1 MRHANSWI
9 ATLAVVCI
17 VLHFVFPMV
26 GLEAQREWPLFVALV
41 GGGGPLVWDLL
52 KQTFAREFG
61 ADFLAGISIVTALIL
76 GEYLA
81 GSVIVLMLSGGEALE
96 DYAVGRASDVL
107 RALADRM
114 PTLAHRKEDG
124 ELVDIAVEDI
134 EIGDEIVV
142 MPHELCPVDGE
153 VVEGRGSMD
162 ESYLTGEPVVV
173 SKAPG
178 SNVLSGAINSDSAI
192 TIRATRRAVD
202 SRYASIMKVMEHAQ
216 QTKPKMRR
224 LADKL
229 GAWYTPLA
237 VSVALAAWALS
248 GNPTRFLAVIVV
260 ATPCPLLIAIPVSM
274 IGSISLA
281 AKHAIVIR
289 DASIMERLDTCKTL
303 IFDKT
308 GTLTLGKP
316 ALTNIEAGD
325 GAGDGAGADD
335 VLAMAASV
343 ERYSKHPLATAI
355 VAAAEERDLPKHEV
369 EDISEKPG
377 QGLTAR
383 VAGRTLRITSR
394 NKLADAGHAAHD
406 DLPEMVA
413 GLECV
418 ILVDDAYAATFQ
430 FRDEPRSEGRPFIA
444 HLGPKHG
451 FEKVMLVSGDRESE
465 VRYLAESVGVDT
477 IHAECSP
484 EEKVEI
490 VKREEAAAR
499 TIFIGDG
506 INDAPALMTA
516 NVGIAFGG
524 THEITTEAAGAVI
537 LEPSLTKVDELFHIA
552 RRNRRIALQSAFLG
566 MGLSMFGMGFAAF
579 GFLSPVAGA
588 VAQEFI
594 DLAAVLNA
602 LRTSIR
608 PKDELTD
615 F

>member
-1 MRHANSWI
+1 MPAFMRHANFWI
-9 ATLAVVCI
+9 ASLAVVCI
-17 VLHFVFPMV
+17 ALYFVFPQV
-26 GLEAQREWPLFVALV
+26 GLDSERDWPLFVALV
-41 GGGGPLVWDLL
+41 GGGGPLVWDLV
-52 KQTFAREFG
+52 KQTFKREFG

-107 RALADRM
+107 KALADRM
-114 PTLAHRKEDG
+114 PTIAHKKVDG
-124 ELVDIAVEDI
+124 ELVDLPVEEI

-153 VVEGRGSMD
+153 VVEGHGSMD

-178 SNVLSGAINSDSAI
+178 SNVLSGAINSESAI

-237 VSVALAAWALS
+237 VTVAIIAWALS
-248 GNPTRFLAVIVV
+248 GDPTRFLAVIVV

-281 AKHAIVIR
+281 ARHAIVIR
-289 DASIMERLDTCKTL
+289 DPSIMERLDTCKTL

-316 ALTNIEAGD
+316 ALTNIEGED
-325 GAGDGAGADD
+325 ADE
-335 VLAMAASV
+335 VLALAASV

-355 VAAAEERDLPKHEV
+355 VRAADERGLPKHEV

-383 VAGRTLRITSR
+383 VGGQTLRITSR
-394 NKLADAGHAAHD
+394 TKLAEADHPARKM
-406 DLPEMVA
+406 LPEIVS

-418 ILVDDAYAATFQ
+418 ILIDDEYAATFQ
-430 FRDEPRSEGRPFIA
+430 FRDEPRREGRPFIA
-444 HLGPKHG
+444 HLRPKHG

-465 VRYLAESVGVDT
+465 VRYLADQVGVDT
-477 IHAECSP
+477 IHAQCSP

-490 VKREEAAAR
+490 VRREEEKAR

-552 RRNRRIALQSAFLG
+552 KRNRNIALQSAFLG
-566 MGLSMFGMGFAAF
+566 MGLSMIGMGFAAF
-579 GFLSPVAGA
+579 GFLTPVAGA

-608 PKDELTD
+608 PRGELTD